1 MLYVDRIDVSEGIH
15 VNEAGESKESIL
27 CQLVF
32 FR

>member
-27 CQLVF
+27 CHHWCF
-32 FR
+32 